1 MVNEKFS
8 PRVTKW
14 HELDFSYRHVEV
26 PKTPKTLCLDLNA
39 TSSALLPDYSPF
51 LTLLGG
57 AFLSFGPEVFTFCVA
72 FIDASSQEHGVLT
85 ILVTKTL
92 NNLLICR

>member
-1 MVNEKFS
+1 MEGDHCTDTA
-8 PRVTKW
+8 PARI
-14 HELDFSYRHVEV
+14 
-26 PKTPKTLCLDLNA
+26 
-39 TSSALLPDYSPF
+39 PF

-57 AFLSFGPEVFTFCVA
+57 AFLSFGPEFCTFCVVA

>member
-1 MVNEKFS
+1 M
-8 PRVTKW
+8 PRNRNLRGVF
-14 HELDFSYRHVEV
+14 HFGSR
-26 PKTPKTLCLDLNA
+26 
-39 TSSALLPDYSPF
+39 TSTDTAPASSPF

-85 ILVTKTL
+85 ILVTETL

>member
-1 MVNEKFS
+1 MQNQRKIFYFFGDVQRKCRREFE
-8 PRVTKW
+8 RIRLMTGVTK
-14 HELDFSYRHVEV
+14 HVRDHCTDTA
-26 PKTPKTLCLDLNA
+26 PA
-39 TSSALLPDYSPF
+39 SSPF